1 MTASEPEFYAQLEQ
15 RLRGMSD
22 KLKAFVSS
30 LKPLGVEPEFGKSL
44 FLRWQSPDGT
54 SLSAGTIEPTG
65 SIWLLKTITDAR
77 LAGNQAAGE
86 QYLETIARL
95 GNGSIKR
102 SDNGSID
109 VRGSD
114 DRSLRLPAI
123 IENAPAWRDAI
134 AKLIS
139 DTSHST
145 SVR

>member
-1 MTASEPEFYAQLEQ
+1 MP
-15 RLRGMSD
+15 D
-22 KLKAFVSS
+22 KLKGFVAS

-54 SLSAGTIEPTG
+54 LLSAGTIEPTG
-65 SIWLLKTITDAR
+65 SIWLLKTVTDTR
-77 LAGNQAAGE
+77 SAGNQSAGE
-86 QYLETIARL
+86 RYLETIARL

-102 SDNGSID
+102 SDNGSVD

-114 DRSLRLPAI
+114 ERSLRLPAI

-134 AKLIS
+134 AKLIN
-139 DTSHST
+139 DTSQLT